1 MNTVIRRTCLT
12 LVLGLLTLSGCASME
27 QTRTKLKKTS
37 SSEFAEFIMKVKP
50 LIKYKPY
57 KDVIYYDADSI
68 NSAFKELV
76 SNLDSSLERIKIRWG
91 YNQEKEV
98 QKELDKTDMPDHK
111 KRDIMEQVEERS
123 WAVAR
128 LKDSADIDS
137 AGNYS
142 LPVAVAIYVWKYHPV
157 AWYGSF
163 LITEIDIQG
172 KKEFDPGTPAPE
184 KEVTKKSSAAGPEPA
199 PKEKITDE
207 IPKESGTDSTVETS
221 DRSAGIRKEDRK
233 GETQHKQEAESESS
247 EPTDTA
253 TAEKPDP
260 EQRLE
265 KIKTLLEKGL
275 IDSVDYRN
283 KKSEILKGI

>member
-12 LVLGLLTLSGCASME
+12 LFLGLLTLSGCASME

-37 SSEFAEFIMKVKP
+37 SSEFTEFIKKVKP
-50 LIKYKPY
+50 LIKYRPY
-57 KDVIYYDADSI
+57 KDMIYYDADSI
-68 NSAFKELV
+68 NGAFKELV

-98 QKELDKTDMPDHK
+98 QEELDKTDMPDYK
-111 KRDIMEQVEERS
+111 KKAVMEQIEERS
-123 WAVAR
+123 WAVVR
-128 LKDSADIDS
+128 LKDSADSDS
-137 AGNYS
+137 AGTYS
-142 LPVAVAIYVWKYHPV
+142 IPVALAIYIWKYHPV
-157 AWYGSF
+157 TWYGSF

-172 KKEFDPGTPAPE
+172 EKEFDPEAPG
-184 KEVTKKSSAAGPEPA
+184 KKITEESSATGPEPA
-199 PKEKITDE
+199 PKKKSTDKIST
-207 IPKESGTDSTVETS
+207 ESSIDSTADTL
-221 DRSAGIRKEDRK
+221 DRSAGIKK
-233 GETQHKQEAESESS
+233 GEGERKTLHKQESESESS
-247 EPTDTA
+247 NSTDTP

-265 KIKTLLEKGL
+265 KIKRLLEKGL